1 MVSGSSRR
9 SPARVGPMTGSANQ
23 VIVRSSRLSLLNS
36 PITRRVQYG
45 CGPPQTLAVNPT
57 TFTVR
62 NKNSGPRARAPWLYD
77 GCCSSDRMMN
87 RFDPAQKSFD
97 EKGLPSDET
106 KDFQRATA
114 AFNQQFEEALIR
126 DP

>member
-1 MVSGSSRR
+1 MPHFQNHDYLRR
-9 SPARVGPMTGSANQ
+9 LRAHERCHLGRTRVPGAARVGPITGSANQ

-62 NKNSGPRARAPWLYD
+62 NKNSGPRA
-77 GCCSSDRMMN
+77 SSVVV
-87 RFDPAQKSFD
+87 
-97 EKGLPSDET
+97 
-106 KDFQRATA
+106 
-114 AFNQQFEEALIR
+114 
-126 DP
+126 